1 MFLQILNHLCNML
14 IKSQS
19 NNYQRNQ
26 TVNHRDMMMDHGK
39 SVLGSTRPRKK
50 KYKNWVD
57 VSTEQNHL
65 SMNWTNLHEC
75 HKVKNCILQ
84 NNGTENDILPN
95 NAETQVDNKNKT
107 STELLQTNQQT
118 Q

>member
-50 KYKNWVD
+50 KVQKLGRRIYRTK
-57 VSTEQNHL
+57 SF
-65 SMNWTNLHEC
+65 
-75 HKVKNCILQ
+75 IY
-84 NNGTENDILPN
+84 
-95 NAETQVDNKNKT
+95 
-107 STELLQTNQQT
+107 ELDQFT
-118 Q
+118 